1 MNSYW
6 VKNENIYGLLL
17 TPVKKL
23 YHFHKTIWN
32 SKENCSYCG
41 TCKIE
46 RSIELIVKLEK
57 DFVVVILSFIS
68 FGVLSEIDMPFTYTL
83 NAWHELI
90 KVDIRGLI

>member
-1 MNSYW
+1 M
-6 VKNENIYGLLL
+6 
-17 TPVKKL
+17 KKL

-32 SKENCSYCG
+32 SKENCSYCD

-46 RSIELIVKLEK
+46 RFIEFIVKLEK

-68 FGVLSEIDMPFTYTL
+68 FGVLSEIDMPFAYTL

-90 KVDIRGLI
+90 KVDVRGLI